1 MDWRYKSGRIGGHL
15 PEVVWGS
22 VWPAEV
28 QGARTSALAVLHSA
42 GVGTLLLLLPLLLDE
57 LAVAAAADGDGTE
70 EPADDLVVEW
80 VCSTILA
87 PAFVGIGTFAQNA
100 EARGPGN
107 MAKGNQGARSMVGRS
122 PCWW

>member
-1 MDWRYKSGRIGGHL
+1 M
-15 PEVVWGS
+15 VWGS
-22 VWPAEV
+22 VWPSEV